1 LSWWASSNKAKLDDL
16 KRQIVAKHM
25 DAMHP
30 VPFRVTSP
38 TTTEAIHIEGAE
50 K

>member
-1 LSWWASSNKAKLDDL
+1 M
-16 KRQIVAKHM
+16 AKHM

-50 K
+50 KYISEVKSSKNTLNSMNII